1 MSSAIVYFGVPPRAG
16 QTINSDLSA
25 MGIDLL
31 RCQLSSL
38 DICALPS
45 FIMPHYSIYIDFL
58 PLFLFS
64 RMNNITMSTS
74 YKPYV
79 GLTHTTLPTFCRLPP
94 VVWNYNAT
102 QSPDRI
108 DEIKNKYNANE
119 VAIRGKNAFQANLN
133 LTQVREI
140 AADNAITTTA
150 SLNTNV
156 NLSTLRSYL
165 ALNRILDMFLR
176 VNQYPAYRG
185 EASGPFPLWHDS
197 ISMNTPIARDRPAP
211 GEDQTS
217 MSNKEIK
224 EREADRH
231 RPSK

>member
-1 MSSAIVYFGVPPRAG
+1 MSSAIVYFGVPPKAG
-16 QTINSDLSA
+16 QTINSDLSS

-31 RCQLSSL
+31 RSQLSSL
-38 DICALPS
+38 DLCALPTY
-45 FIMPHYSIYIDFL
+45 IQPNHALYIDYL

-64 RMNNITMSTS
+64 RMNNLTLSTS
-74 YKPYV
+74 YNPYV
-79 GLTHTTLPTFCRLPP
+79 GLTHTILPPFTRLPP

-108 DEIKNKYNANE
+108 DEIKNKYNALE
-119 VAIRGKNAFQANLN
+119 VAIRGKNAFQANLT
-133 LTQVREI
+133 LPQVREI
-140 AADNAITTTA
+140 AGDNAITTTA

-185 EASGPFPLWHDS
+185 DNANSLPLWHNA
-197 ISMNTPIARDRPAP
+197 IRMNAPVVTDDVAP
-211 GEDQTS
+211 GSTTS
-217 MSNKEIK
+217 G
-224 EREADRH
+224 R
-231 RPSK
+231 